1 MPVGHLISSLDKC
14 LLRSSVHFLIE
25 LFGFLLL
32 SSMGSLRIWGISP
45 LSDIWFGNI
54 FSIQWVSFSSCW
66 QSHVVLLF
74 ILVLLLLLWVSDS
87 KTSLPRFVSKS
98 LPLLS
103 LSRSFM
109 VSGFT
114 FKYLFHFLLILGV
127 WCKLE
132 AQIYSFD
139 WDCTIFPIPFS
150 NKTVFSPLYIL
161 GSFAVN

>member
-32 SSMGSLRIWGISP
+32 SHMGSLYILGISP

-54 FSIQWVSFSSCW
+54 FFYSVGF
-66 QSHVVLLF
+66 LF
-74 ILVLLLLLWVSDS
+74 ILLTVSC
-87 KTSLPRFVSKS
+87 SLIVYFGFVASAFDIRFKNIIAKVCVKS

-103 LSRSFM
+103 LSRFYIQVFIPFS
-109 VSGFT
+109 VN
-114 FKYLFHFLLILGV
+114 LGV

-139 WDCTIFPIPFS
+139 WGCTIFLIPFT
-150 NKTVFSPLYIL
+150 NKTVFSLLYIL
-161 GSFAVN
+161 GSFAVS